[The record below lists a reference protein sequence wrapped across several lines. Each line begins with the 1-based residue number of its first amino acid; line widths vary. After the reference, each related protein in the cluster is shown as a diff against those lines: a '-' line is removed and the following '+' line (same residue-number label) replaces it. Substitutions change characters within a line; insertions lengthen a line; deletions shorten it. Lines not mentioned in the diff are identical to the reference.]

1 MLVNFDRQNVVSVVL
16 EDRINV
22 KHENEMDIFEAI
34 DENESKH
41 KCKTRLRHG
50 GGKQRRRLSGVG
62 WVDDSDE
69 EIGNFDQFSD
79 MMNNMGGEDDLPDL
93 DGADDHEPAD
103 LK

>member
-1 MLVNFDRQNVVSVVL
+1 MQNQVEAWRRQTKEKAEWS
-16 EDRINV
+16 
-22 KHENEMDIFEAI
+22 
-34 DENESKH
+34 
-41 KCKTRLRHG
+41 
-50 GGKQRRRLSGVG
+50 RLSVDFNNRKG

>member
-1 MLVNFDRQNVVSVVL
+1 MLRHASSSAKWYDRRDSVEQTAKMLVNFDRQNVVSVVS

-50 GGKQRRRLSGVG
+50 GGK
-62 WVDDSDE
+62 
-69 EIGNFDQFSD
+69 NK
-79 MMNNMGGEDDLPDL
+79 GE
-93 DGADDHEPAD
+93 G
-103 LK
+103 

>member
-1 MLVNFDRQNVVSVVL
+1 MQNQVEAWRRQTKEKAERS
-16 EDRINV
+16 
-22 KHENEMDIFEAI
+22 
-34 DENESKH
+34 
-41 KCKTRLRHG
+41 
-50 GGKQRRRLSGVG
+50 RLSVDFNNRKG